1 MAIKKSQIYSSL
13 WASCDALRGG
23 MDASQYK
30 NYILTLLFVKYVS
43 DKSRNDPYSPIE
55 VPEGGSFDDIVTLK
69 GKPDIGDQMNTV
81 IRKLAE
87 ENDLTG
93 VIDQADFND
102 RAMLGSGKEM
112 QDKLTK
118 LVSIIEGLDFSAN
131 RAGGDDIL
139 GDAYEY
145 FMMKFAVESGKSK
158 GQFYT
163 PAEVSRVMSKVV
175 GIGANTQV
183 GDTIYDPTCGSGSLL
198 IRAAEEAPG
207 GISIYGQEMDNA
219 TWALARMNMF
229 LHNQATAEIEQ
240 GNTLASPRFT
250 TDGDRLKRFDFAV
263 ANPPFSSK
271 EWTAGVNPSDDH
283 YNRFEFG
290 VPPPRNGDYAFLL
303 HLLTS
308 LNPNNGKGAIILPH
322 GVLFRGNKEA
332 AIRRNL
338 VRRGFIKGIIGLP
351 ANLFY
356 GTGIPACVIV
366 VDKENAGA
374 RSGIFMI
381 DASKGF
387 VKDGNKNR
395 LRERDIHKIVHTF
408 NNRVELPRYSR
419 MVPLSEIEDAANDYN
434 LNIPRYID
442 SVEPEDRHDI
452 DAHINGGIPD
462 RDIDALSDYW
472 DVFPALRPALFQP
485 NGRPGY
491 SDSRIP
497 AEQVK
502 AAILEHPEF
511 AAYRGLGAATFQEWR
526 EAHAPRLRAIDADAN
541 PAALIIALSEDILAR
556 FGELPLIDP
565 YDIYQSL
572 MDYWNDTMQDDAY
585 LVAADGWAA
594 GRALRPPDD
603 KEPADF
609 TIGTGGNAA
618 KYVSDLI
625 PPALI
630 ITRFFAQERREL
642 DALEAEAAR
651 LDARREEFEETHA
664 VEGGALDGLEGAKGI
679 TKGNVQGRVMELKA
693 LAMDAF
699 PQDAPEYEQAR
710 AIAKTTFG
718 AREWNEGV
726 ADEDGMF
733 AELDLLHQWLRLE
746 AQASECR
753 KACAAKLNAL
763 YKSVREKYAALTH
776 EEIISLVVDGKW
788 FAGMR
793 AALDGE
799 IERVTQELAARAQAL
814 QARYANPLPN
824 LERSVYEVGSRV
836 ERHIREMGVAY
847 GYK

>member
-13 WASCDALRGG
+13 WASADALRGG

-43 DKSRNDPYSPIE
+43 DKSKNEPYSPIR
-55 VPEGGSFDDIVTLK
+55 VPEGCGFDDIVVLK
-69 GKPDIGDQMNTV
+69 GKPDIGDKMNVV
-81 IRKLAE
+81 IRGLAE
-87 ENDLTG
+87 ENELTD
-93 VIDQADFND
+93 VLNQADFYD

-118 LVSIIEGLDFSAN
+118 LVSIFEGLDFSAN
-131 RAGGDDIL
+131 RASGDDIL

-163 PAEVSRVMSKVV
+163 PAEVSRIMAKVV
-175 GIGANTQV
+175 GIGGNTRIN
-183 GDTIYDPTCGSGSLL
+183 DTIYDPTCGSGSLL
-198 IRAAEEAPG
+198 IRAADEAPNG
-207 GISIYGQEMDNA
+207 VSIYGQEMDNA

-229 LHNQATAEIEQ
+229 LHDQDTAVIQQ
-240 GNTLASPRFT
+240 GNTLASPAFAM
-250 TDGDRLKRFDFAV
+250 DGDGLKRFDFAV

-271 EWTAGVNPSDDH
+271 EWTAGVNASSDP
-283 YNRFEFG
+283 YGRFEFG

-308 LNPNNGKGAIILPH
+308 LNSTGKGAIVLPH

-332 AIRRNL
+332 FIRRNL

-356 GTGIPACVIV
+356 GTGIPACIV
-366 VDKENAGA
+366 VIDKENAGA
-374 RSGIFMI
+374 RNGIFML

-408 NNRVELPRYSR
+408 NNHVELPRYSR
-419 MVPLSEIEDAANDYN
+419 MVPLNEIANSANDFN

-442 SVEPEDRHDI
+442 SVEPEDLHDLN
-452 DAHINGGIPD
+452 AHINGGIPD
-462 RDIDALSDYW
+462 CDIDALSDYW
-472 DVFPALRPALFQP
+472 DVFPALRPELFQP

-502 AAILEHPEF
+502 ATILEHAEF
-511 AAYRGLGAATFQEWR
+511 QAFRGFGAAIFDAWR
-526 EAHAPRLRAIDADAN
+526 EAHTPRLRALDVDGN
-541 PAALIIALSEDILAR
+541 PADLIVALSEDILAR

-565 YDIYQSL
+565 YDIYQRL
-572 MDYWNDTMQDDAY
+572 MDYWNDVMQDDTY
-585 LVAADGWAA
+585 LVASVGWAA
-594 GRALRPPDD
+594 GCSLRPPDD
-603 KEPADF
+603 NEATDF
-609 TIGTGGNAA
+609 TIKDGRRTL

-630 ITRFFAQERREL
+630 IARFFAQERREL
-642 DALEAEAAR
+642 DALEAEETR
-651 LDARREEFEETHA
+651 LKGRKEEFEEEYA
-664 VEGGALDGLEGAKGI
+664 VEGGPLDGLEGQRGI
-679 TKGNVQGRVMELKA
+679 TKSNVQNRVMDIKA
-693 LAMDAF
+693 EILNAF
-699 PQDAPEYEQAR
+699 EEDAPKYKQAW

-718 AREWNEGV
+718 ARDWDKGV
-726 ADEDGMF
+726 QDEDGLF
-733 AELDLLHQWLRLE
+733 AELDLLHEWLRLE
-746 AQASECR
+746 AQSSECR
-753 KACAAKLNAL
+753 KDCAAKLNAL
-763 YKSVREKYAALTH
+763 NKSVRVKYAALAD
-776 EEIISLVVDGKW
+776 EEIISLVIGDKW
-788 FAGMR
+788 FADIR
-793 AALDGE
+793 AAVDGE
-799 IERVTQELAARAQAL
+799 IQRVTQHLADRAQTL
-814 QARYANPLPN
+814 EARYANPLPE
-824 LERSVYEVGSRV
+824 LEQSVYEVSSRV
-836 ERHIREMGVAY
+836 KRHIREMGVAY